1 MMKFS
6 IEEVLG
12 KFEEYLINERIDIS
26 LINIYEIINSLII
39 FLKTEKIDYFIAT
52 ERGFTDA

>member
-26 LINIYEIINSLII
+26 LLNIYEIINSLMI
-39 FLKTEKIDYFIAT
+39 FLKTEKIDYFIST
-52 ERGFTDA
+52 KRG